1 MIVSELRYRPDID
14 GLRAVAVLAVVL
26 FHAGISSISGG
37 FVGVDVFFVISGFLI
52 TTIIVK
58 EIRRGDFSL
67 TVFYERRI
75 RRILPAFFVVMLFS
89 AVVAYSLLLPQDF
102 ENFGKSLV
110 AASLSASNLLF
121 WRESGYF
128 DSMAELK
135 PLLHTWSLGV
145 EEQFYLF
152 FPLLLMFI
160 ARFFKQR
167 WTLWIVL
174 IAFSSLLLSA
184 WGAKH
189 KPSATFYLLPT
200 RAWELALG
208 GLLAMG
214 AIPAIHQRHWREIE
228 ALTGFLLIAWGIGT
242 LTPESAF
249 PGLNA
254 LYPCLGAALVIH
266 AGSSGPSMVGHVLS
280 WHPLVLIGLISYSLY
295 LWHWPLLVFTKYY
308 LIRPLTTLE
317 TSTVVAS
324 SFVAAIAS
332 WHFVERPF
340 RKHKEKISR
349 RAVFAGGVV
358 ATAVAVLFG
367 SMMVLMQGVPGRL
380 PDDVVKLVEGAKDVS
395 ARSQAC
401 MEQNKRWNEG
411 DPLCK
416 IGVET
421 GPPSFIVLGD
431 SHAGALIP
439 GIDKA
444 AQEHGRTGW
453 HAAMPSCPPLDGVSN
468 RNDETGLKCLKF
480 RDGILKLI
488 ESTPE
493 ITSVILIARWPVYA
507 EGTRYGTDDAGPKPV
522 LVDQFNVG
530 LSNREIFKLGLER
543 TVSRLLLA
551 KKKVYVV
558 YSVPEIGRNVP
569 STSARFRLM
578 ESSADIRPT
587 VLEFE
592 QRNAFVK
599 EVIQGLAAQN
609 KVSVLYPHDLLCTG
623 GYCSVVAEGRSLY
636 SDDDHLSVFG
646 AEKIRRMY
654 APFFL
659 GGA

>member
-1 MIVSELRYRPDID
+1 MLVSELRYRPDID

-110 AASLSASNLLF
+110 AASLSVSNLLF

-128 DSMAELK
+128 DSTAELK

-189 KPSATFYLLPT
+189 QPSATFYLLPT

-214 AIPAIHQRHWREIE
+214 GVPPIHQRFWREIE
-228 ALTGFLLIAWGIGT
+228 ALLGLGLIVWGISA
-242 LTPESAF
+242 LTPESSF

-266 AGSSGPSMVGHVLS
+266 AGSSGPSMVGNVLS
-280 WHPLVLIGLISYSLY
+280 WRPLVLIGLISYSLY
-295 LWHWPLLVFTKYY
+295 LWHWPLLVFAKYY

-332 WHFVERPF
+332 
-340 RKHKEKISR
+340 
-349 RAVFAGGVV
+349 
-358 ATAVAVLFG
+358 
-367 SMMVLMQGVPGRL
+367 
-380 PDDVVKLVEGAKDVS
+380 
-395 ARSQAC
+395 
-401 MEQNKRWNEG
+401 
-411 DPLCK
+411 
-416 IGVET
+416 
-421 GPPSFIVLGD
+421 
-431 SHAGALIP
+431 
-439 GIDKA
+439 
-444 AQEHGRTGW
+444 
-453 HAAMPSCPPLDGVSN
+453 
-468 RNDETGLKCLKF
+468 
-480 RDGILKLI
+480 
-488 ESTPE
+488 
-493 ITSVILIARWPVYA
+493 
-507 EGTRYGTDDAGPKPV
+507 
-522 LVDQFNVG
+522 
-530 LSNREIFKLGLER
+530 
-543 TVSRLLLA
+543 
-551 KKKVYVV
+551 
-558 YSVPEIGRNVP
+558 
-569 STSARFRLM
+569 
-578 ESSADIRPT
+578 
-587 VLEFE
+587 
-592 QRNAFVK
+592 
-599 EVIQGLAAQN
+599 
-609 KVSVLYPHDLLCTG
+609 
-623 GYCSVVAEGRSLY
+623 
-636 SDDDHLSVFG
+636 
-646 AEKIRRMY
+646 
-654 APFFL
+654 
-659 GGA
+659 